1 MIVRRATLEDL
12 EKLAVLFDEYR
23 QFYGASSNLA
33 LSQKFLKLRLE
44 NEQSVIFIHVK
55 DDVITGFVLL
65 YLGFSS
71 VACATYYILDDVYV
85 SPPHRRHGSAKQ
97 LIDTAILF
105 ARHEKAIRITLET
118 QKNNYQSHSLY
129 EAMGFVADHE
139 FKTYHCFL
147 YHSPSKA
154 LHSQDHCVSWLKP
167 LFRH

>member
-97 LIDTAILF
+97 LIDIVKLLYYPYRIRKKLEIIHRLSRSTILY
-105 ARHEKAIRITLET
+105 A
-118 QKNNYQSHSLY
+118 Y
-129 EAMGFVADHE
+129 V
-139 FKTYHCFL
+139 
-147 YHSPSKA
+147 
-154 LHSQDHCVSWLKP
+154 
-167 LFRH
+167 